1 MASKFNFKALSLRAL
16 FLIYFVVA
24 IPLMYLIISQS
35 LIAQKNKNEYAR
47 ILSFEERFLKLPS
60 LIQLVTSKQSSL
72 RSQADEYSSTAQS
85 ASDIVLYGGIALGL
99 ISLGFL
105 ISIIRLF
112 FQTPNYYQTLWYGI
126 FGVSLICLLIGI
138 STPILEILAFEDDL
152 KIEAL
157 SFVDLPI
164 KGEIIFYHQNKS
176 ILDVIGVLFEKG
188 NYLVGIC
195 IFLFSL
201 VIPFGKLILGGLSV
215 SGYYQKEKI
224 DNWIQKIGKWSMADV
239 FVVAIFLSFMS
250 FNNFNTGISTKSD
263 TLIGFYFFL
272 VYCMLSIYAGIVA
285 QKHKKKMEEKL

>member
-1 MASKFNFKALSLRAL
+1 MKSKFNIKALTKRAL
-16 FLIYFVVA
+16 FFLYFLVA
-24 IPLMYLIISQS
+24 IPLVYVVITESQ
-35 LIAQKNKNEYAR
+35 IAQKNKNEYAR

-72 RSQADEYSSTAQS
+72 RNQADEYKTTAQS
-85 ASDIVLYGGIALGL
+85 ASDIVVYGGIALGL
-99 ISLGFL
+99 LSLGFL
-105 ISIIRLF
+105 FSIFKLF
-112 FQTPNYYQTLWYGI
+112 SQTKHYYQTFWYGI
-126 FGVSLICLLIGI
+126 FGVSVVCLVIGI

-157 SFVDLPI
+157 SFIDLPI

-176 ILDVIGVLFEKG
+176 VLDVIGVLFEKG

-201 VIPFGKLILGGLSV
+201 VIPFGKLILGGLSI
-215 SGYYQKEKI
+215 SGYYQREKV
-224 DNWIQKIGKWSMADV
+224 DNWLQKIGKWSMADV

-250 FNNFNTGISTKSD
+250 FNNFNTGISTKSE

-272 VYCMLSIYAGIVA
+272 AYCMLSMYAGVIA
-285 QKHKKKMEEKL
+285 QKYKTKMEEKL

>member
-1 MASKFNFKALSLRAL
+1 MTSTFSLKALSIRAL
-16 FLIYFVVA
+16 FLIYFLVA
-24 IPLMYLIISQS
+24 IPLMYVVISQS
-35 LIAQKNKNEYAR
+35 QIAQKNKNDYAK

-60 LIQLVTSKQSSL
+60 LIQLVTSKQSSI
-72 RSQADEYSSTAQS
+72 RSQADEHLSIAQN
-85 ASDIVLYGGIALGL
+85 ASDIVLYAGIALGVL
-99 ISLGFL
+99 SFVFL
-105 ISIIRLF
+105 VFIIRSF
-112 FQTPNYYQTLWYGI
+112 SQTINYYKTLWYGI
-126 FGVSLICLLIGI
+126 FGVSIVSLIIGI

-164 KGEIIFYHQNKS
+164 KGEIIFYYQNKS
-176 ILDVIGVLFEKG
+176 VLDVIGVLFEKG

-224 DNWIQKIGKWSMADV
+224 DDWLQKIGKWSMADV
-239 FVVAIFLSFMS
+239 FVVAVFLSFMS

-272 VYCMLSIYAGIVA
+272 AYCMLSIYAGMIA
-285 QKHKKKMEEKL
+285 QKHQKKTEEKL